1 MAIFWRWFL
10 RKNARRK
17 KGGVAMVVV
26 LEIFSEV

>member
-10 RKNARRK
+10 RKNVRRK
-17 KGGVAMVVV
+17 KGGVAMAVV